1 MKLVS
6 SPALCAGFL
15 FFFFFV
21 GSSVIIF
28 HLSQFLDYV
37 TKKKKSLNTFFHFSF
52 NDEQDV

>member
-6 SPALCAGFL
+6 SPALCAGFP
-15 FFFFFV
+15 FFFFV

-37 TKKKKSLNTFFHFSF
+37 IKKKKS
-52 NDEQDV
+52 